1 MAKLDPGL
9 KYLASVS
16 PADLTDIAFESA
28 LGVDAAAGTIPRAR
42 VLVEVENTAA
52 ANALKALGFV
62 VRTRAGFVL
71 SGEIPIDA
79 IEKLDDVPGLVRAE
93 CSRAMAPEL
102 DLALPE
108 ARVSALH
115 LGSPSSTGNGV
126 IIGIIDSGIDYQ
138 HPSFLHANGTS
149 RIMAIWDQRLR
160 AQPGERTP
168 AAFNYG
174 VEFTRADIDAAMAT
188 ASPLAHVRH
197 VDLAD
202 PFGNCHGTHVAG
214 IAAGNGEP
222 VAASGGATRFVGV
235 APEADLIVVA
245 NTRGRAQNERGLG
258 DSADTLDAVQY
269 ILSMAADAGRPV
281 VINQSQGDNVGPH
294 DGTSLLEV
302 GIAGLITGPGQ
313 VLVKSAGNE
322 GAQNRHAQGT
332 LAAGAHQDLRFQV
345 PANTGEV
352 MIDIWYPAADRIDL
366 RVTPAGSGA
375 LSTAVFAPASTHNV
389 TFSNGNDGFID
400 LDLAVPGNGDN
411 RTFIVIR
418 PGSGMTVQ
426 SGVWTLRLIGS
437 TIADGRWHAW
447 IQRHSASRFQ
457 APFVSADTTISIPGT
472 SIAVITAGSY
482 ISNPAGAGAAAGTLS
497 SFSSRGPTRDGR
509 RAPTLAAPG
518 QELTAAQPA
527 PAFFGGM
534 SGTSMASPMVTGT
547 VALMLEIDPAQTAA
561 DVRRCLEQTARLD
574 AQTGAAPGNAWGA
587 GKLDAAAA
595 CRCAGV

>member
-9 KYLASVS
+9 KYLASVAA
-16 PADLTDIAFESA
+16 ADLTDIAFESA
-28 LGVDAAAGTIPRAR
+28 LGVDAAAGTTPRAR
-42 VLVEVENTAA
+42 VLVEVENAAA
-52 ANALKALGFV
+52 ANALIASGFV
-62 VRTRAGFVL
+62 VRTQAGNVL
-71 SGEIPIDA
+71 SGEVPVESIQNLGDF
-79 IEKLDDVPGLVRAE
+79 PGLVRAE

-108 ARVSALH
+108 ARVSAVH
-115 LGSPSSTGNGV
+115 SGIPARRGNGV

-138 HPSFLHANGTS
+138 HPSFRHADGTS
-149 RIMAIWDQRLR
+149 RILSIWDQRLR
-160 AQPGERTP
+160 KQPGENTP
-168 AAFNYG
+168 AAFAYG
-174 VEFTRADIDAAMAT
+174 VEYTQAAINAAVAT
-188 ASPLAHVRH
+188 ASPLTHVRH

-202 PFGNCHGTHVAG
+202 PQGNRHGTHVCG

-222 VAASGGATRFVGV
+222 TAVSGGVSRFVGV

-245 NTRGRAQNERGLG
+245 NTRGAPRTNGVSVTPPTHSMRCI
-258 DSADTLDAVQY
+258 
-269 ILSMAADAGRPV
+269 ILSMAAAAGRPV

-294 DGTSLLEV
+294 DGSSLLEV

-322 GAQNRHAQGT
+322 GSLNRHAQGT
-332 LAAGAHQDLRFQV
+332 LAAGAHHDLRFQV
-345 PANTGEV
+345 PPGTGEV

-366 RVTPAGSGA
+366 RVTPPGNGA
-375 LSTAVFAPASTHNV
+375 VPTAVFVPASTHNV

-418 PGSGMTVQ
+418 PGSGVTAQ

-437 TIADGRWHAW
+437 TITDGRWHAW

-457 APFVSADTTISIPGT
+457 APFVSADSTISIPGT
-472 SIAVITAGSY
+472 STAVITAGSY
-482 ISNPAGAGAAAGTLS
+482 ISNPAGSGAAAGTLS

-518 QELTAAQPA
+518 QVLSAAQPA
-527 PAFFGGM
+527 PAFFGGL

-587 GKLDAAAA
+587 GKLDANAA
-595 CRCAGV
+595 CQCAGT